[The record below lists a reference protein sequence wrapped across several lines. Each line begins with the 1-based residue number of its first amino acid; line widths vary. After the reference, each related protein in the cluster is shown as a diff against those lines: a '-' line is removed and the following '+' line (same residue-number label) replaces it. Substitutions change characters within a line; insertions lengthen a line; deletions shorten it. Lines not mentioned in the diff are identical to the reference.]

1 MKAYAELRRRARVLL
16 SLVSAY
22 LSVFG
27 DGTGIAGMGVA
38 CHDVMP
44 MNAAIARVAQ
54 VLVQELTLLLPAT

>member
-1 MKAYAELRRRARVLL
+1 MLL

-54 VLVQELTLLLPAT
+54 VLVQEHTLLLPAT